1 MVGGVSGCE
10 VRLRRTIDLV
20 HNIQTAHGSPQRRQL
35 RVLSLTPGRLSA
47 GMLHGRYLDPCSGVV
62 HGGARGSGLR
72 GSGSRSHAPLPPL
85 QFQPRP
91 RSGTEASRLPLVGI

>member
-35 RVLSLTPGRLSA
+35 RVLSLIPRRWSA
-47 GMLHGRYLDPCSGVV
+47 GMLHGRYLDPCSGVIR
-62 HGGARGSGLR
+62 GGARGSALR
-72 GSGSRSHAPLPPL
+72 GVDPARTLPSHPCNSSPDRAPGQKRPGSR
-85 QFQPRP
+85 
-91 RSGTEASRLPLVGI
+91 